1 MERKKQSQSLTK
13 REFINLLF
21 EGKSI
26 NKSIGGITRGVLP
39 FLISFLSQKI
49 SKIIFVTEEENE
61 AYEIYEEYI
70 NFTKSKNVVFIP
82 ELLKNNR
89 EATSKFILSI
99 KKMLESNHFV
109 AFTSKNVVNERI
121 PLYREKLELMKEKE
135 FPFTRLIKLL
145 SNDYERV
152 NFVREKGEFAV
163 RGGIIDIFPFDFPK
177 PVRIVYDGDIVEDL
191 REFNPYN
198 QRSVSVLTKTS
209 ISLFSKGNELKDEF
223 KDAVFLSWNIPL
235 NVDKK
240 IEIRV
245 ERNGETN
252 FDFVS
257 VPSFYSLQRTM
268 EVIEDLR
275 SSGFR
280 VIFVGEE
287 EVGVEKINGLIK
299 ENFLSKEKRI
309 AVVGRKRK
317 KAFVPFRSISSS
329 LLEEITSY
337 SELKRGD
344 LVVHRD
350 FGIGRFKGLKTIKTK
365 EGVKDFILIEYE
377 MGDKLF
383 VPIEKIDRVKKY
395 LGDESSIKLTRLGGN
410 EWNRAVKRA
419 KKDAERIAKEL
430 VALYAKREILKK
442 EPFKE
447 VHELER
453 EFALSFPFRETPDQK
468 RAIEE
473 VLRDL
478 ESTKLMD
485 RVITGDVGYGKTEVA
500 LRAALRVIAN
510 GKQVA
515 FLTPTTILSMQH
527 FEVAKERFSNLPIR
541 VEMLSRFIPK
551 SKQKSIIR
559 DLRNGKID
567 LIIGTH
573 RLLSNDVKFFD
584 LGLLIVD
591 EEHLFGVEHKEKIK
605 KMKTDVDV
613 IYLTATPIPRTLE
626 MILSGIREVSLIK
639 TPPPGKQPIET
650 TVEPFNIKRIKEA
663 IEFELSRGG
672 QVYYVHNKII
682 TIDEEKEFLQSLI
695 PYAKI
700 LVLHGALDSKDIEEG
715 MMKFINRE
723 YDILLSTTIIEAGL
737 DNGNVNTLIVVDSQN
752 FGLAQLYQLRG
763 RIGRRDRKAY
773 AYFFYTPHKVTEK
786 GRERLKAI
794 RELTH
799 LGAGFQIAMRD
810 LEIRGAGNILGK
822 EQSGHINALGFDMY
836 MELLSEEIGKMK
848 KKKPVKIKF
857 FTEIDLKIP
866 AVIPRTYIEDE
877 AERLHIY
884 RKFYESYTIK
894 DVERVVD
901 ELIDRFGPI
910 PEQMNNLIE
919 ISKINVKM
927 KRYRIKAINFDN
939 GILYIKPSKDT
950 PIDKITII
958 KMEKIFNRIKFTP
971 SQIIIYEVNNPLVT
985 VNKFFKIFEKN

>member
-1 MERKKQSQSLTK
+1 MARKKQSQNLTK
-13 REFINLLF
+13 KEFINLLF
-21 EGKSI
+21 EEKSL
-26 NKSIGGITRGVLP
+26 NKSIGGITRGVVP
-39 FLISFLSQKI
+39 FLIFFLSQKNN
-49 SKIIFVTEEENE
+49 KIIFVTEEENE

-82 ELLKNNR
+82 KLLKDNR
-89 EATSKFILSI
+89 EATSRFILSI
-99 KKMLESNHFV
+99 KKMLESNRFV
-109 AFTSKNVVNERI
+109 AFTSKDVVSERI
-121 PLYREKLELMKEKE
+121 SIYREKLELAKGKE
-135 FPFTRLIKLL
+135 FSFTRLIKLI

-163 RGGIIDIFPFDFPK
+163 RGGIVDIFPFDFLK
-177 PVRIVYDGDIVEDL
+177 PVRIVYDGDVIEDI

-198 QRSVSVLTKTS
+198 QRSINVLTKTS
-209 ISLFSKGNELKDEF
+209 ISLFSKGNRLKDEF
-223 KDAVFLSWNIPL
+223 SDAVFLGWNVSL
-235 NVDKK
+235 DVDKK
-240 IEIRV
+240 IDIKMEMDGEI
-245 ERNGETN
+245 N
-252 FDFVS
+252 FDFVP
-257 VPSFYSLQRTM
+257 VPSFYSLQKTM

-287 EVGVEKINGLIK
+287 DVEVEKINGLIK
-299 ENFLSKEKRI
+299 ENFLLKEKKI

-317 KAFVPFRSISSS
+317 KAFVPFRSVSFS

-337 SELKRGD
+337 SELKKGD
-344 LVVHRD
+344 FVVHRD
-350 FGIGRFKGLKTIKTK
+350 FGIGRFKGLTTIKTK
-365 EGVKDFILIEYE
+365 EGIKDFMLIEYE

-419 KKDAERIAKEL
+419 KKDAERIAREL
-430 VALYAKREILKK
+430 VALYAKREVSKK
-442 EPFKE
+442 EPFKAAY
-447 VHELER
+447 ELEK
-453 EFALSFPFRETPDQK
+453 EFALSFPFKETPDQK
-468 RAIEE
+468 RAIDE

-485 RVITGDVGYGKTEVA
+485 RVVTGDVGYGKTEVA

-527 FEVAKERFSNLPIR
+527 FEVAKERFASLPIR
-541 VEMLSRFIPK
+541 VEMISRFIPK

-573 RLLSNDVKFFD
+573 RLLSNDVRFFD

-650 TVEPFNIKRIKEA
+650 TVEPFNVKRIKEA

-682 TIDEEKEFLQSLI
+682 TIEEEKAFLHSLV
-695 PYAKI
+695 PQARI

-737 DNGNVNTLIVVDSQN
+737 DNENVNTLIVVDSQN

-794 RELTH
+794 KELTH

-836 MELLSEEIGKMK
+836 AELLSEEIEKIK
-848 KKKPVKIKF
+848 KKKPIKIKF

-877 AERLHIY
+877 LERLKIY
-884 RKFYESYTIK
+884 RKFYEATAIREIREVK
-894 DVERVVD
+894 QEM
-901 ELIDRFGPI
+901 IDRFGPL
-910 PEQMNNLIE
+910 PEELKNLIE

-927 KRYRIKAINFDN
+927 KKYKIKSMNFEN
-939 GILYIKPSKDT
+939 NKLYIKPSKDT
-950 PIDKITII
+950 PIDKFTII
-958 KMEKIFNRIKFTP
+958 KMNKLFDEIRFTA
-971 SQIIIYEVNNPLVT
+971 SQIVIYRVKDPIAVANRFLKV
-985 VNKFFKIFEKN
+985 FEKT

>member
-1 MERKKQSQSLTK
+1 MARKKQSQNLTK
-13 REFINLLF
+13 KEFINLLF
-21 EGKSI
+21 GEKAL
-26 NKSIGGITRGVLP
+26 NESIGGITRGVLP
-39 FLISFLSQKI
+39 FLIFFLSQKI
-49 SKIIFVTEEENE
+49 NKIIFVAEEENE

-70 NFTKSKNVVFIP
+70 NFAKSKNVVFIP
-82 ELLKNNR
+82 KLLKDNR
-89 EATSKFILSI
+89 EATSRFILSI
-99 KKMLESNHFV
+99 KKMLESNRFV
-109 AFTSKNVVNERI
+109 AFTSKDAASERI
-121 PLYREKLELMKEKE
+121 SIYREKLELAKGKE
-135 FPFTRLIKLL
+135 FSFTRLIKHI

-163 RGGIIDIFPFDFPK
+163 RGGIIDIFPFDFLK
-177 PVRIVYDGDIVEDL
+177 PVRIVYDGDVIEDI

-198 QRSVSVLTKTS
+198 QRSINVLTKAS
-209 ISLFSKGNELKDEF
+209 IYLFSKGNRLKDEF
-223 KDAVFLSWNIPL
+223 RDAVFLTWNVSL

-240 IEIRV
+240 IDIKMEMDGEI
-245 ERNGETN
+245 N
-252 FDFVS
+252 FDFVP
-257 VPSFYSLQRTM
+257 VPSFYSLQKTI

-280 VIFVGEE
+280 IIFVGEE
-287 EVGVEKINGLIK
+287 DVEVEKINGLIK
-299 ENFLSKEKRI
+299 ENFLLKEKKI

-317 KAFVPFRSISSS
+317 KAFVPFRSISFS

-337 SELKRGD
+337 SELKKGD
-344 LVVHRD
+344 FVVHRD
-350 FGIGRFKGLKTIKTK
+350 FGIGRFKGLTTIKTK
-365 EGVKDFILIEYE
+365 EGIKDFMLIEYE

-383 VPIEKIDRVKKY
+383 VPIEKIDRGKKY

-419 KKDAERIAKEL
+419 KKDAERIAREL
-430 VALYAKREILKK
+430 VALYAKREISKK
-442 EPFKE
+442 RPFKAAY
-447 VHELER
+447 ELEK
-453 EFALSFPFRETPDQK
+453 EFALSFPFKETPDQK
-468 RAIEE
+468 RAIDE
-473 VLRDL
+473 VLKDL
-478 ESTKLMD
+478 ESTRLMD
-485 RVITGDVGYGKTEVA
+485 RVVTGDVGYGKTEVA
-500 LRAALRVIAN
+500 LRAALRVIVN

-527 FEVAKERFSNLPIR
+527 FEVAKERFASLPIR
-541 VEMLSRFIPK
+541 VEMISRFIPK
-551 SKQKSIIR
+551 SKQKSILR

-573 RLLSNDVKFFD
+573 RLLSNDVRFFD

-650 TVEPFNIKRIKEA
+650 TVEPFNVKRIKEA

-682 TIDEEKEFLQSLI
+682 TIEEEKAFLNSLV
-695 PYAKI
+695 PNAKI

-737 DNGNVNTLIVVDSQN
+737 DNENVNTLIVVDSQN

-763 RIGRRDRKAY
+763 RIGRRDKKAY
-773 AYFFYTPHKVTEK
+773 AHFFYTPYKVTEK

-794 RELTH
+794 KELTH

-836 MELLSEEIGKMK
+836 AELLSEEIEKIK
-848 KKKPVKIKF
+848 KKKPLKIKF
-857 FTEIDLKIP
+857 FTEIDLKLPAIIP
-866 AVIPRTYIEDE
+866 KTYIEDE
-877 AERLHIY
+877 SERLHIY
-884 RKFYESYTIK
+884 RKFYESYSIK
-894 DVERVVD
+894 DVERVV
-901 ELIDRFGPI
+901 EEVIDRFGPM
-910 PEQMNNLIE
+910 PEQMNNLVE

-939 GILYIKPSKDT
+939 GKLYIKPSKDT

-958 KMEKIFNRIKFTP
+958 K
-971 SQIIIYEVNNPLVT
+971 
-985 VNKFFKIFEKN
+985 